1 MLVNGIMRK
10 MSTSFFLNRAT
21 EGPIAEQEFKKTIQ
35 ELREKWVS
43 ASELLSSVN
52 TISEILGKMDLERSL
67 WFEPIETLVDFEALS
82 NTLLLHIKRW
92 LMFRKSE
99 NELELGIWTS
109 QSPTS

>member
-1 MLVNGIMRK
+1 

-82 NTLLLHIKRW
+82 NTLLLHIKRYAD
-92 LMFRKSE
+92 MVRIKFV
-99 NELELGIWTS
+99 
-109 QSPTS
+109 